1 MKTEAIEKMNETGM
15 IQLSKWQ
22 RFWHFYVVIFLCII
36 PVLLTYDL
44 AVDYFNDSSVHKSY
58 PAIYFVLGYAPLLLA
73 IILLFIQLRRL
84 RFSII
89 PVSVDVETFHESVK
103 ATAKELDWK
112 ILEKTNSLI
121 VAKSGFSWQS
131 WGERITIVRKKD
143 SILFNSICDPDNKP
157 SVASWGRNKKN
168 RKRFE
173 AHLLQIL
180 SNKQF

>member
-1 MKTEAIEKMNETGM
+1 MKENGM

-44 AVDYFNDSSVHKSY
+44 AVDYFKGSSVHKSY
-58 PAIYFVLGYAPLLLA
+58 PAIYFVLGYAPLLMA
-73 IILLFIQLRRL
+73 IILFFIQLRRL

-103 ATAKELDWK
+103 ATAKELHWE
-112 ILEKTNSLI
+112 ILEKKSSLI

-143 SILFNSICDPDNKP
+143 SILFNSICDPDNKT
-157 SVASWGRNKKN
+157 SIASWGRNKKN
-168 RKRFE
+168 RERFE
-173 AHLLQIL
+173 LHLLQTV
-180 SNKQF
+180 STPKNQTV